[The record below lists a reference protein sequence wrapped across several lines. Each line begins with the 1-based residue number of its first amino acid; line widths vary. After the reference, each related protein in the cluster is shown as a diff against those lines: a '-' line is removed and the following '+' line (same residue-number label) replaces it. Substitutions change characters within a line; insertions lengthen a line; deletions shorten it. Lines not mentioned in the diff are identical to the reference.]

1 MVNSINIYQKHI
13 SCMSN
18 LAYIHTRRTP
28 FFVGY
33 LLSKNNKNVIGP
45 LLDDWLKGGN
55 SQSPE
60 RSFLCNHFGVCLYV
74 CDQATGHSFRPSN
87 LIF

>member
-55 SQSPE
+55 SQSPD
-60 RSFLCNHFGVCLYV
+60 RPFLCNHFGVCL
-74 CDQATGHSFRPSN
+74 
-87 LIF
+87 